1 MVKRAGRNLSSIK
14 TTTSPHINNIDISEQ
29 EAMAYERVDDYLT
42 GADKIYGMDQG
53 ENFMMDFG
61 RAITT
66 KAALSMTSFR
76 MA

>member
-1 MVKRAGRNLSSIK
+1 
-14 TTTSPHINNIDISEQ
+14 
-29 EAMAYERVDDYLT
+29 MAYERVDDYLT
-42 GADKIYGMDQG
+42 GADKIYGMNQG
-53 ENFMMDFG
+53 ENFMMNFG